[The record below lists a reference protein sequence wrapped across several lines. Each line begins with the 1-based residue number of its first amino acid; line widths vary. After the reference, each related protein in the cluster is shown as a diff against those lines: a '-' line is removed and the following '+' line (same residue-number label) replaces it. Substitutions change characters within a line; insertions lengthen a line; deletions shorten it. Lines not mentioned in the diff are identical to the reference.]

1 MSHNVFAKAY
11 VEMRNS
17 KYNPDGSL
25 KETDVTCTTTTGDS
39 DIADAKDYSNQYG
52 PAIIGES
59 KIGECTIT

>member
-25 KETDVTCTTTTGDS
+25 KEKTATHASTTEAIDTTCPQSCT
-39 DIADAKDYSNQYG
+39 NQYG
-52 PAIIGES
+52 TAIIGES
-59 KIGECTIT
+59 KIGECSIG